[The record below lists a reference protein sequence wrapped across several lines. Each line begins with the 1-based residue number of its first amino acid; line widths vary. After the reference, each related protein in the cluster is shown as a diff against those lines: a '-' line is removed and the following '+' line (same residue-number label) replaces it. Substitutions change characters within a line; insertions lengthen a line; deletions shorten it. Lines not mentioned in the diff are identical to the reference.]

1 MEFFDSVASKTKE
14 LFEAGEKKA
23 TEIVNVQKLRL
34 EVSNLES
41 KMSNTLKTL
50 GTEIYKQREN
60 EAFAE
65 FSDIF
70 TELDSIAADI
80 NAKNAEISRI
90 KGLKKCD
97 KCGSFNE
104 ENAAYCS
111 KCGRQF

>member
-1 MEFFDSVASKTKE
+1 MEFFDNVANKTKE

-23 TEIVNVQKLRL
+23 NEIVSVQKLRI
-34 EVSNLES
+34 EVSQLES
-41 KMSNTLKTL
+41 KMSNTLKKL

-65 FSDIF
+65 FADIF
-70 TELDSIAADI
+70 TELDAAAAEI

-90 KGLKKCD
+90 KGRKECD

-104 ENAAYCS
+104 ESAAYCS